1 MSTVP
6 TCIGVAGD
14 SAFRK
19 VRSSDV
25 SRSGIGSPSSRCDC
39 PVTLAARADSGLRHW
54 LNGNTALSVFV
65 RQEGASRVPRLKRP
79 LERSSTSMRSTLTR
93 GTAAALLPTLGML
106 VLAGCGGG
114 DSSSG
119 ASPSPSSSAPSA
131 TATDLPTSTSPGTPN
146 TSSPSN
152 TADPSGEQA
161 DVTINVTVA
170 NGKVNPSGA
179 TIKAKAGQTVLV
191 TAVSDAADE
200 LHIHGY

>member
-1 MSTVP
+1 
-6 TCIGVAGD
+6 
-14 SAFRK
+14 
-19 VRSSDV
+19 
-25 SRSGIGSPSSRCDC
+25 
-39 PVTLAARADSGLRHW
+39 
-54 LNGNTALSVFV
+54 
-65 RQEGASRVPRLKRP
+65 
-79 LERSSTSMRSTLTR
+79 
-93 GTAAALLPTLGML
+93 ML

-200 LHIHGY
+200 LHIHGYDKELELTPGKPASVTFTADMKGTFEIETHESGKLVAKLVVS